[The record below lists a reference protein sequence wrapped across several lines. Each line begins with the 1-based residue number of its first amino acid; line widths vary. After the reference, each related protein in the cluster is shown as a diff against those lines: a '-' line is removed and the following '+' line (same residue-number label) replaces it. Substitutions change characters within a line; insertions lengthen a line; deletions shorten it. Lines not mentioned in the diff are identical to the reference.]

1 MTAVAPRSR
10 SVLGAAVAPF
20 RSSTALGVGLAF
32 IAVHLVLAVLAPVI
46 AGHDPVATDAADVLA
61 GPSWAHWLGTDQYG
75 RDLLSRTLNG
85 GRYALLVTFLA
96 TTIAVAVGSVLGCVT
111 AYADNWFDEVVMRV
125 VDALLSV
132 PSILALLV
140 VVTVFDAGLWVI
152 VLAVTVVY
160 APAVTRV
167 VRGAARTVITQDY
180 VTAARARGERAVSIV
195 FREILPNVLD
205 VVLVEFAMRASLDR
219 PARRVAVLPRL
230 RGEPTDA
237 RLGAHGAGEP
247 DGADRGAARHP
258 RADRG
263 AGDARRRPQPRR
275 RRAGQVAR
283 RRPRTA
289 GSGRMT
295 DQQTVHRPQSGEPEQ
310 RPLVRVEDL
319 AVSYAAGRR
328 TVPVVRGVSSA
339 SPLVARSAV
348 GESSSGS
355 GIHRG
360 PHPARTPGAR
370 GRARLVPRRPV
381 RTSSPSRPRG
391 VGRCGRDGLGGGA
404 ERRAGAHPV
413 DARRGTGPRGP
424 ARTRRARRARPR
436 RGAPAARP
444 APRPRHH
451 RPALPAPALRW
462 AAAARRHRHGGR
474 RAPARPGARRTDDR
488 AGRGHAGGR
497 PRPRRATWAASSAWP
512 CCS

>member
-32 IAVHLVLAVLAPVI
+32 IALHLVLAVLAPVI
-46 AGHDPVATDAADVLA
+46 AGHDPVATDATDVLA

-96 TTIAVAVGSVLGCVT
+96 TTIAVAVGTVVGCVT

-205 VVLVEFAMRASLDR
+205 VVLVEFAMRASWIVLLVASLSFLGFGANPPTPDWGLMVQENRTALTVVPLGTLAPIVALATLVVGLNLAADGLAKSLGVDR
-219 PARRVAVLPRL
+219 AQQ
-230 RGEPTDA
+230 
-237 RLGAHGAGEP
+237 GAG
-247 DGADRGAARHP
+247 A
-258 RADRG
+258 
-263 AGDARRRPQPRR
+263 
-275 RRAGQVAR
+275 
-283 RRPRTA
+283 
-289 GSGRMT
+289 
-295 DQQTVHRPQSGEPEQ
+295 
-310 RPLVRVEDL
+310 
-319 AVSYAAGRR
+319 
-328 TVPVVRGVSSA
+328 
-339 SPLVARSAV
+339 
-348 GESSSGS
+348 
-355 GIHRG
+355 
-360 PHPARTPGAR
+360 
-370 GRARLVPRRPV
+370 
-381 RTSSPSRPRG
+381 
-391 VGRCGRDGLGGGA
+391 
-404 ERRAGAHPV
+404 
-413 DARRGTGPRGP
+413 
-424 ARTRRARRARPR
+424 
-436 RGAPAARP
+436 
-444 APRPRHH
+444 
-451 RPALPAPALRW
+451 
-462 AAAARRHRHGGR
+462 
-474 RAPARPGARRTDDR
+474 
-488 AGRGHAGGR
+488 
-497 PRPRRATWAASSAWP
+497 
-512 CCS
+512 